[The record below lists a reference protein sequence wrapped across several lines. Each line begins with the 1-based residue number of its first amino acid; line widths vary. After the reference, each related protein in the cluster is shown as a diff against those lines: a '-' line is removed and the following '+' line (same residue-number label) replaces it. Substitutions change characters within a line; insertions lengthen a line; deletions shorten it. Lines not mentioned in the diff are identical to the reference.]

1 MITVLRPI
9 LRQGIMAIEVLGMR
23 LKEKMEKGQGQDIGP
38 KGILPSTYVSHL
50 LDFYGLSNYKPF
62 NQLNN

>member
-1 MITVLRPI
+1 
-9 LRQGIMAIEVLGMR
+9 MAIEVLGMR

-62 NQLNN
+62 NRLNN